1 MCSSPTVALLPQV
14 PAAPH
19 TLVMTRKTAKTV
31 RLEPEDV
38 KALKRA
44 EADGVSSSEL
54 VRRSLRVAAARY
66 YRGVRRPPKVTLLVS
81 TDPLL
86 GEESELYKDFR
97 D

>member
-1 MCSSPTVALLPQV
+1 
-14 PAAPH
+14 
-19 TLVMTRKTAKTV
+19 MTRKTAKTV

-81 TDPLL
+81 TDALL
-86 GEESELYKDFR
+86 GEESELYRDFR